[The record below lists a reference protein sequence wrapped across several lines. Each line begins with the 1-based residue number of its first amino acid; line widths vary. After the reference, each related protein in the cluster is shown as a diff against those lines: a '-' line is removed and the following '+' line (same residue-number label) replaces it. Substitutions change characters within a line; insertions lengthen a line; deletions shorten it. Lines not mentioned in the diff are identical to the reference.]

1 MEGIR
6 LMCKS
11 LLLLWLFLSGN
22 FKNCNKPV
30 IVILSI
36 FKSGGNYAELTPK
49 EYQEVFDQFYDN
61 IRGYIY
67 FKCGDQDLAEDLAQD
82 TFIKLWENRSKIDRS
97 TVKSY
102 LYTIAGN
109 LTINY
114 LKRQQL
120 KYKFVNQSE
129 QRTEKSNPEFILEMK
144 EYEAKLQGV
153 IETLPEGSR
162 EVFLMNRL
170 EDIKYKDIAE
180 RLGISV
186 KAVEK
191 RMSKAL
197 KIIRD
202 SLGVDI

>member
-1 MEGIR
+1 
-6 LMCKS
+6 
-11 LLLLWLFLSGN
+11 
-22 FKNCNKPV
+22 
-30 IVILSI
+30 VILSI

-49 EYQEVFDQFYDN
+49 EYQEVFDQFYNN